1 MNELDLSRTMA
12 PQTAVSKAEEAL
24 SCPEGANLD
33 SVASLAGA
41 IMIREGLIAVARA
54 IAAGDGDVPD
64 MD

>member
-33 SVASLAGA
+33 SVAALAGA

-54 IAAGDGDVPD
+54 LAAAGNDIPD
-64 MD
+64 ME